1 MSWLPNITVCE
12 VGGHNFTT
20 TTSTGFTYTCIVHDV
35 CQQPMLSHNNMLG
48 MVIAICA
55 NAVIPFS
62 LNVQKYV
69 HLRNEGPDGK
79 PKQHFIKIPLWWVG
93 ILGMIAGEFFNFI
106 AYGYA
111 PTAIVAPVGAV
122 GVFFN
127 GIIAT
132 FGPAK
137 EPFTR
142 WHAAGLA
149 SIAGGV
155 VMVVSSVP
163 EAQLDLTAH
172 VMVEFVLPDERCYL
186 YLIILPIFC
195 FVYAKFVVS
204 RYKHKHVLV
213 YLVLCAAIGSLT
225 VTSARSFSSL
235 LTDALATET
244 QKDKDKDD
252 NENEEWWGVALI
264 SLLLVA
270 VTAIGQTNF
279 LNKAMMHFG
288 NNEVVPVYYTTFTM
302 ASVGA
307 GGLVYS
313 EFGCLVDNNGDVD
326 VVHVLLFFFGCCLL
340 FVGVYLVASGRGDA
354 KKFKGGKRLM
364 ESGPGADFGIQQP
377 SPSSVCPDTGELAPH
392 SEAGRFPEPDLP
404 WGGLGFALGEARL
417 GLALDGDTQILSGQ
431 TEGFTHNNMAM
442 SSLNKGGTF
451 NMAFTA
457 VSTVIEETAQIVE
470 ESRSRRTSK
479 NREGSRPGSPT
490 RGLGPSSGSQ
500 PGWQLADAAQP
511 TLQRRDSGSSAEG
524 EAPPHVPAGT
534 QELAPAVGGLR
545 TSSYESP
552 PLIKPPPKAV
562 VSDPLQNGGGGGS
575 SSNDG
580 GGSSSNGGGGGGF
593 AEMARVVLEENGLT
607 EPRNGGSPH
616 RIEMDTR
623 RNGHHSPPNGGSPHR
638 QVDEIQRAA
647 DEEDA
652 GI

>member
-1 MSWLPNITVCE
+1 M
-12 VGGHNFTT
+12 
-20 TTSTGFTYTCIVHDV
+20 
-35 CQQPMLSHNNMLG
+35 
-48 MVIAICA
+48 
-55 NAVIPFS
+55 
-62 LNVQKYV
+62 
-69 HLRNEGPDGK
+69 
-79 PKQHFIKIPLWWVG
+79 
-93 ILGMIAGEFFNFI
+93 
-106 AYGYA
+106 
-111 PTAIVAPVGAV
+111 
-122 GVFFN
+122 
-127 GIIAT
+127 
-132 FGPAK
+132 
-137 EPFTR
+137 
-142 WHAAGLA
+142 
-149 SIAGGV
+149 
-155 VMVVSSVP
+155 
-163 EAQLDLTAH
+163 
-172 VMVEFVLPDERCYL
+172 
-186 YLIILPIFC
+186 
-195 FVYAKFVVS
+195 
-204 RYKHKHVLV
+204 
-213 YLVLCAAIGSLT
+213 
-225 VTSARSFSSL
+225 
-235 LTDALATET
+235 
-244 QKDKDKDD
+244 
-252 NENEEWWGVALI
+252 ALI

-364 ESGPGADFGIQQP
+364 ESGPGADFGIQQRRRRSKVAHGLSPLVWTAPGRIRPRAASGRRPRSARTRRLPPGKRGASSRRDEHAATWPRRP

-442 SSLNKGGTF
+442 SSLNKARPRSWPHLGRPKPAPLAPPPARARAGRHVQHGLHRRLDRHRGDRADRGGVAQQARAAWDPAPRLAHGPTPRPQLSSCHGASLTTGGAPPDPGGPLPS
-451 NMAFTA
+451 NRARALPRPSTA
-457 VSTVIEETAQIVE
+457 TPRANPPARRCDAETPPRVCA
-470 ESRSRRTSK
+470 RRTSK

-524 EAPPHVPAGT
+524 EAPPHVLAGT
-534 QELAPAVGGLR
+534 QELAPAEGGLR

-562 VSDPLQNGGGGGS
+562 VSDPLQNGGGGGG
-575 SSNDG
+575 SSNGG

-638 QVDEIQRAA
+638 QVDEIQPAA